1 MKIIE
6 TIIFTHRL
14 KKIMTDEDY
23 RKLQGDLIA
32 HPDAGK
38 IIPGSGGLRKL
49 RWIGSGR
56 GKRGGSRIIYYWFS
70 QEELILML
78 FIYTKREQDDLT
90 TEQLRILKT
99 IVEQELK

>member
-38 IIPGSGGLRKL
+38 IIPGSVG
-49 RWIGSGR
+49 
-56 GKRGGSRIIYYWFS
+56 
-70 QEELILML
+70 
-78 FIYTKREQDDLT
+78 D
-90 TEQLRILKT
+90 
-99 IVEQELK
+99 

>member
-6 TIIFTHRL
+6 TPIFTHRL
-14 KKIMTDEDY
+14 TKIMTDEDY
-23 RKLQGDLIA
+23 RKLQIDLIA
-32 HPDAGK
+32 RPDAGK

-78 FIYTKREQDDLT
+78 FIYTKKEQDDLT
-90 TEQLRILKT
+90 SEQLKILKT
-99 IVEQELK
+99 MIEQELK